1 MMNGQK
7 AMLSAHSER
16 LEEKKMKRSIAF
28 VLVIT
33 LLMAMFPTVSAAA
46 PDSPKLEVRTSEVLE
61 LTGAPN
67 RYETQ
72 NMTLGYGSWIV
83 PMFETYGLSAVIGM
97 TMEINMH
104 VCAGG
109 VTDQGIVGMMI
120 YKGTYD
126 KITDDSEPVFSV
138 AEYAIG
144 GHDSYRNVF
153 KWNTKGCSAGDYT
166 ALFFIMDEAG
176 EILFASS
183 ADLYLSK
190 KAIPMTGVEI
200 YVYELDDTPDEIV
213 LLQDGGFSYGVI
225 YEPYH
230 TTATREY
237 MQNSTG
243 NLTHTGSCKYDG
255 TELYMVDQVNGS
267 ATLTVLAADD
277 TTNAE
282 KGEFFVDT
290 LNIVIGNAANMA
302 TFDKD
307 RVRSCL
313 GGWVELPV
321 TVPAGKECMVYN
333 GNPYLIE
340 LKIENNTLY
349 ARGLCIGMG
358 EVSISTGNAI
368 DRIEIGSGDHIC
380 KSERKGATCTEDG
393 YELERCEY
401 CGVITEKT
409 VKPATGHKIK
419 TQETVLE
426 PKATKDGVA
435 VGYCSRCAQD
445 VEVAIPRIF
454 QDTKPG
460 QFYSDPLDYC
470 YENGFVSGMT
480 ENTFGPALNLNRA
493 QLVTMLY
500 RHAGSP
506 AVGGESPFRD
516 VPAGAYCTDAVIWAH
531 QNGVVSGYEDGTF
544 RPVNDITRQEII
556 TILHSYVVMQ
566 GKDNGARD
574 DLTAF
579 EDLDMLM
586 PYALEHMRWAVAN
599 GVMQGISPNTLGP
612 RQNAIRAQTV
622 TILYRVFVDILG
634 G

>member
-1 MMNGQK
+1 
-7 AMLSAHSER
+7 
-16 LEEKKMKRSIAF
+16 MKRSIALA
-28 VLVIT
+28 LVFT
-33 LLMAMFPTVSAAA
+33 LLMAMFPAVSAAA
-46 PDSPKLEVRTSEVLE
+46 PDSPKLEVKTSEVLE

-72 NMTLGYGSWIV
+72 SMTLGYGSWIV
-83 PMFETYGLSAVIGM
+83 PKFETYGLSAVIGK

-126 KITDDSEPVFSV
+126 KITDNSEPVFSV
-138 AEYAIG
+138 SEYAIG

-166 ALFFIMDEAG
+166 ALFFIMDEGG

-237 MQNSTG
+237 RQNSTG
-243 NLTHTGSCKYDG
+243 GLLHTGSCKYDG
-255 TELYMVDQVNGS
+255 TELYMVERGSGS
-267 ATLTVLAADD
+267 ATLTVFAADD
-277 TTNAE
+277 TTDAE
-282 KGEFFVDT
+282 EGEAVVDT
-290 LNIVIGNAANMA
+290 LNITIGNAADMA

-313 GGWVELPV
+313 GGWIELPV

-349 ARGLCIGMG
+349 ARGLCIGIG
-358 EVSISTGNAI
+358 EVSISVGNAI

-401 CGVITEKT
+401 CGVITEKI
-409 VKPATGHKIK
+409 VKPATGHKIDAQQ
-419 TQETVLE
+419 TVQEPT
-426 PKATKDGVA
+426 ATKDGLST
-435 VGYCSRCAQD
+435 GYCSRCEQN
-445 VEVAIPRIF
+445 VELPISRIF
-454 QDTKPG
+454 TDTQPDW
-460 QFYSDPLDYC
+460 FYSDALDYC
-470 YENGFVSGMT
+470 YEKGIINGLT
-480 ENTFGPALNLNRA
+480 ANTFGPGETLNRA

-506 AVGGESPFRD
+506 EVEGENLFTD
-516 VPAGAYCTDAVIWAH
+516 VPDGQFYTNAVIWASA
-531 QNGVVSGYEDGTF
+531 NGIVNGYEDSSF
-544 RPVNDITRQEII
+544 RPGNPINRQEIV
-556 TILHSYVVMQ
+556 TMLHRYVVSL
-566 GKDNGARD
+566 GKDNGERS
-574 DLTAF
+574 DLSAF
-579 EDLDMLM
+579 TDLDQLM
-586 PYALEHMRWAVAN
+586 GFAADAMGWAVAN
-599 GVMQGISPNTLGP
+599 GIINGISETELGP
-612 RQNAIRAQTV
+612 RQSANRAQTV
-622 TILYRVFVDILG
+622 TILYRTITGILG
-634 G
+634 E

>member
-1 MMNGQK
+1 
-7 AMLSAHSER
+7 
-16 LEEKKMKRSIAF
+16 MKRSIAF
-28 VLVIT
+28 VLVFT
-33 LLMAMFPTVSAAA
+33 LLMAMFPAVSAAA
-46 PDSPKLEVRTSEVLE
+46 PDSPKLEVKTSEVLE

-67 RYETQ
+67 RYEAQ
-72 NMTLGYGSWIV
+72 SVTLGYGSWIV
-83 PMFETYGLSAVIGM
+83 PKFETYGQAAVIGK

-126 KITDDSEPVFSV
+126 KITDNSEPVFTV

-153 KWNTKGCSAGDYT
+153 EWNTKGCSAGDYT

-237 MQNSTG
+237 MRNSTG

-255 TELYMVDQVNGS
+255 TELYKVERVNGS
-267 ATLTVLAADD
+267 ATLTVFASDD
-277 TTNAE
+277 TTDAE
-282 KGEFFVDT
+282 EGETVVDT
-290 LNIVIGNAANMA
+290 LNITIGNAADMA

-313 GGWVELPV
+313 GSWIELPV
-321 TVPAGKECMVYN
+321 TAPEGTECMIYN
-333 GNPYLIE
+333 GNPYMIE

-349 ARGLCIGMG
+349 ARGLCIGIG
-358 EVSISTGNAI
+358 EVSISVGNAI

-401 CGVITEKT
+401 CGVITEKI
-409 VKPATGHKIK
+409 VKPATGHKIDA
-419 TQETVLE
+419 QQTVEE
-426 PKATKDGVA
+426 PTATKDGMA
-435 VGYCSRCAQD
+435 VGHCAYCNQN
-445 VEVAIPRIF
+445 VELVIPRIF
-454 QDTKPG
+454 ADTEPG
-460 QFYSDPLDYC
+460 TYYADALDYC
-470 YENGFVSGMT
+470 YENGIINGLKAD
-480 ENTFGPALNLNRA
+480 TFGPYALLDRA

-500 RHAGSP
+500 RLAGSP
-506 AVGGESPFRD
+506 AVEGEHSFTD
-516 VPAGAYCTDAVIWAH
+516 VADGQFYTDAVIWASV
-531 QNGVVSGYEDGTF
+531 NGIVNGYEDGTF
-544 RPVNDITRQEII
+544 RPGTAINREQLVTMIHR
-556 TILHSYVVMQ
+556 YVAAL
-566 GKDNGARD
+566 GEDNGQRSDLAAFTDLAQLSSFAR
-574 DLTAF
+574 
-579 EDLDMLM
+579 EPMQ
-586 PYALEHMRWAVAN
+586 WAVAN
-599 GVMQGISPNTLGP
+599 GVVNGVSSTKLGA
-612 RQNAIRAQTV
+612 QQTADRAQTV
-622 TILYRVFVDILG
+622 TILYRIITGILEAG
-634 G
+634 ENG